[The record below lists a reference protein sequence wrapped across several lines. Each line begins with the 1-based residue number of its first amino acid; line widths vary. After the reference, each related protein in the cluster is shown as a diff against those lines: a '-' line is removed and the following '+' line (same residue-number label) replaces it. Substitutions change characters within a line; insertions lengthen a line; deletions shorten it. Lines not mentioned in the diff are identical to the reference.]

1 MPKKILIIEDDLFL
15 GDVLVQKFKGESFEV
30 TLCRDGAEGMN
41 KIIELKPDLILLD
54 IILPSK
60 NGYEILEE
68 KKKDKS
74 ISNIPVI
81 IISNSGQPVEISR
94 ILSLGAVDYLVKAQ
108 FEPEEVV
115 AKVKAQLMNIEKVQ
129 GAANQESGGKTF
141 SLVGKKI
148 MWVEDD
154 KFLSDI
160 IARKLLNEKCLL
172 LNASE
177 GEEALATI
185 AKEKPDLIL
194 LDILLSGINGFEI
207 LSRLKSDDSTK
218 AIPVILL
225 SNLGQKP
232 DIDKGMRLGAA
243 RFLIKATV
251 TLDEIID
258 EIKEVLVT
266 VKA

>member
-154 KFLSDI
+154 KFLI
-160 IARKLLNEKCLL
+160 
-172 LNASE
+172 
-177 GEEALATI
+177 
-185 AKEKPDLIL
+185 
-194 LDILLSGINGFEI
+194 
-207 LSRLKSDDSTK
+207 
-218 AIPVILL
+218 
-225 SNLGQKP
+225 
-232 DIDKGMRLGAA
+232 
-243 RFLIKATV
+243 
-251 TLDEIID
+251 
-258 EIKEVLVT
+258 
-266 VKA
+266 